1 MNKKL
6 IESIA
11 KLAKV
16 SDVEAL
22 TKALQSESDT
32 EFKLDTDNLVVRTK
46 EEDSQYKNNII
57 EDAKP
62 SIWKEA
68 TEIQIKNMKKEIGLD
83 FEGKKPED
91 FISNFKAKVLD
102 EAKVEPNQ
110 KINELNSSLETLRSQ
125 LEDKDSKFSELQ
137 QSIALDKRKF
147 KAQSLIPELK
157 NGLSKDEATAL
168 YFMSHEVKED
178 GVYVN
183 GEKLKDNMEKP
194 ISFEESVS
202 KFVESKGWNTPDTP
216 TGRGGGAR
224 GDGASSELPKTM
236 EEYDEYIKEKGYNPG
251 SQEANA
257 VLNDMVKAEND

>member
-32 EFKLDTDNLVVRTK
+32 DFKLDTDNLVIRTK

-91 FISNFKAKVLD
+91 FISNFKSKVLE
-102 EAKVEPNQ
+102 EAEVEPNQ
-110 KINELNSSLETLRSQ
+110 KINELNTSLETLRTQ
-125 LEDKDSKFSELQ
+125 LKAKDSKFSELQ
-137 QSIALDKRKF
+137 QSIETDKRKF
-147 KAQSLIPELK
+147 KAQTLIPELS
-157 NGLSKDEATAL
+157 NGLNKDEATAL

-178 GVYVN
+178 GIYVN
-183 GEKLKDNMEKP
+183 GEKQKDKMEKAL
-194 ISFEESVS
+194 SFEESVS
-202 KFVESKGWNTPDTP
+202 KFVESKGWNAPPKP
-216 TGRGGGAR
+216 TGRGGGA
-224 GDGASSELPKTM
+224 GSEGASSDLPTTI

-257 VLNDMVKAEND
+257 VLNDMVKADKD